1 MARIDYIKHRLDNW
15 ALWKAR
21 DGSGGMGY
29 ATASVLLMERVDQS
43 REINLYSTIDE
54 NDAAL
59 TDKAVESLRPARQQ
73 LYDRLYLIYI
83 KGVGIREAARQQR
96 CAESTIKASL
106 DQADHA
112 LQAWFTAK
120 MEDDAR
126 RRASMEA
133 RRGFTT

>member
-21 DGSGGMGY
+21 DGSGGLGY
-29 ATASVLLMERVDQS
+29 AKTSVLLMDRVDQS

-54 NDAAL
+54 TDAAL
-59 TDKAVESLRPARQQ
+59 TDKAVETLRPARQQ

-83 KGVGIREAARQQR
+83 AGVGIREAARLQH

-106 DQADHA
+106 EQADQA

-120 MEDDAR
+120 QEADAVR
-126 RRASMEA
+126 RVQTCA
-133 RRGFTT
+133 RGGFTT

>member
-21 DGSGGMGY
+21 DGSGGLGY
-29 ATASVLLMERVDQS
+29 ATTSVLLMDRVDQS

-54 NDAAL
+54 NDATL
-59 TDKAVESLRPARQQ
+59 TDKAVEALKPARQQ

-83 KGVGIREAARQQR
+83 NGVGIREAARLQQ

-112 LQAWFTAK
+112 LQAWFNAK
-120 MEDDAR
+120 AEDDAR